1 MDGPSILTDCYVQS
15 ASDRTSKRVSVK
27 VVENNSLSTIELA
40 ERLSVTPGRV
50 RQIALSL
57 GLSRKGRDWLFTA
70 EDIEKIGAH
79 TRAGADVALVEA
91 AMSDAIKRRNRK

>member
-1 MDGPSILTDCYVQS
+1 MKL
-15 ASDRTSKRVSVK
+15 
-27 VVENNSLSTIELA
+27 VENNSLSTIELA

-79 TRAGADVALVEA
+79 TRAGADVAVVEA
-91 AMSDAIKRRNRK
+91 AMTDAIKRRTRK

>member
-1 MDGPSILTDCYVQS
+1 MAGPSIITDCYALNAGQ
-15 ASDRTSKRVSVK
+15 RINKRVGVK
-27 VVENNSLSTIELA
+27 LVENNSLSTIELA
-40 ERLSVTPGRV
+40 ERLNVTPGRV

-79 TRAGADVALVEA
+79 TRAGADVAVVEA
-91 AMSDAIKRRNRK
+91 AMSDTIKRRPKK

>member
-1 MDGPSILTDCYVQS
+1 MTN
-15 ASDRTSKRVSVK
+15 
-27 VVENNSLSTIELA
+27 NNSLSTIELA

-70 EDIEKIGAH
+70 EDIEQIGAH
-79 TRAGADVALVEA
+79 TRVGYVAALEA
-91 AMSDAIKRRNRK
+91 IRNDAVKRRARNER